1 VSAEHQKQRVTE
13 ALRQL
18 GYDFNHFVLSDFL
31 AYVEAKRGRRI
42 VVQDLPLAELF
53 GAWIPTPDI
62 DYILVN
68 ETTHTVHRA
77 HNILHEVGHIILKH
91 AGHQFKDVLKP
102 ELLRLL
108 RVEEAWGC
116 ARYIYTNDLS
126 NTPEER
132 EAEEFVFQIQ
142 DHVSRAN
149 RLHELIESGTSIQ
162 SLRTMFDGKDN

>member
-1 VSAEHQKQRVTE
+1 MSVEHQKQRVIE

-31 AYVEAKRGRRI
+31 TYVEAKRGRRI
-42 VVQDLPLAELF
+42 VLHDLPLAELF
-53 GAWIPTPDI
+53 GAWISTPDI

-77 HNILHEVGHIILKH
+77 HIILHEVGHMILNH
-91 AGHQFKDVLKP
+91 PCRPLKDVLTP
-102 ELLRLL
+102 ELLQLL
-108 RVEEAWGC
+108 RVEEARGC
-116 ARYIYTNDLS
+116 ARYVYTNDLS
-126 NTPEER
+126 NTPEEL

-162 SLRTMFDGKDN
+162 SLRNIFDGEE